1 MIEQPNDDWRAK
13 NFAPR
18 LNLAIGIA
26 TTGRRDILQAVLPYL
41 AAQSRAPDSIVVCV
55 AADTDVDKTAVS
67 RLDLPIRVIKTERGL
82 CRQRNTII
90 ANVAGADLLLF
101 LDDDFLLAPTYLAQ
115 VERIFLEAPDV
126 VVCTGTVEADG
137 ILGPGIPVLEGV
149 RIIDGAPL
157 RGQGG
162 SLQPIMPVY
171 NAYGCNMAL
180 RMRIIRH
187 FGLKFDENLPLYGWL
202 EDVDFSRQ
210 MARFGKIVRSG
221 ALRGVHLG
229 TKRGR
234 TSGIKLGYSQIANPL
249 YLMRK
254 RTMSGRHAGVQIVR
268 NVVANLVKAAQPE
281 SWVDRRGRLKGNLRA
296 MADLVRGRLAPQNIL
311 TLE

>member
-1 MIEQPNDDWRAK
+1 MIEFPNAHWQDRGDAR
-13 NFAPR
+13 R

-26 TTGRRDILQAVLPYL
+26 TTGRRDILQSVLPYL
-41 AAQSRAPDSIVVCV
+41 AGQSRAPDTIIVCI
-55 AADTDVDKTAVS
+55 AADTDIDKKAVS
-67 RLDLPIRVIKTERGL
+67 RLGLPIRIVKAERGL
-82 CRQRNTII
+82 CRQRNAII
-90 ANVAGADLLLF
+90 AELPEADVLLF
-101 LDDDFLLAPTYLAQ
+101 LDDDFLLTPNYLAQ
-115 VERIFLEAPDV
+115 VEQIFLQAPDV
-126 VVCTGTVEADG
+126 AVCTGRVEADG
-137 ILGPGIPVLEGV
+137 IGGPGIPVAEGV
-149 RIIDGAPL
+149 RIIDGAL
-157 RGQGG
+157 SRMDEG
-162 SLQPIMPVY
+162 SAPVMPIY

-187 FGLKFDENLPLYGWL
+187 VGLKFDENLPLYGWL

-210 MARFGKIVRSG
+210 MARFGKVVRSD

-254 RTMSGRHAGVQIVR
+254 RTMSARHAGVQIFR
-268 NVVANLVKAAQPE
+268 NVVANLAKTAKPE

-296 MADLVRGRLAPQNIL
+296 IADLMRGRLAPQNIL
-311 TLE
+311 TLD

>member
-1 MIEQPNDDWRAK
+1 MIELPNDHWQG
-13 NFAPR
+13 NGFVPR

-41 AAQSRAPDSIVVCV
+41 AAQSRMPETIVICV
-55 AADTDVDKTAVS
+55 AADTDIDKTAVS
-67 RLDLPIRVIKTERGL
+67 RLGLPIRIIKSERGL
-82 CRQRNTII
+82 CRQRNAIMG
-90 ANVAGADLLLF
+90 NVPDADVLLF
-101 LDDDFLLAPTYLAQ
+101 LDDDFLLTPTYLSQ
-115 VERIFLEAPDV
+115 VERVFLDAPDV
-126 VVCTGTVEADG
+126 VMCTGTVEADG
-137 ILGPGIPVLEGV
+137 ITGPGIPVSEGV
-149 RIIDGAPL
+149 RIIDVVRS
-157 RGQGG
+157 RGQD
-162 SLQPIMPVY
+162 SSPPIMPIY
-171 NAYGCNMAL
+171 NAYGCNMAV
-180 RMRIIRH
+180 RMRIVRH
-187 FGLKFDENLPLYGWL
+187 VGLRFDENLPLYGWL

-254 RTMSGRHAGVQIVR
+254 RTMSVRHAGVQIFR

-296 MADLVRGRLAPQNIL
+296 VTDLLRGRLAPQNIM

>member
-1 MIEQPNDDWRAK
+1 MIELPNDHWRA
-13 NFAPR
+13 NGFVPR

-41 AAQSRAPDSIVVCV
+41 AAQTRTPEAIVICV
-55 AADTDVDKTAVS
+55 AADTDIDKSAV
-67 RLDLPIRVIKTERGL
+67 LHLNLPIHVIRAERGL
-82 CRQRNTII
+82 CRQRNAII
-90 ANVAGADLLLF
+90 SSVPDADVLLF
-101 LDDDFLLAPTYLAQ
+101 LDDDFLLTPTYLAE
-115 VERIFLEAPDV
+115 VERIFLDAPDV

-137 ILGPGIPVLEGV
+137 ITGPGIPVSEGV
-149 RIIDGAPL
+149 RIIDVAL
-157 RGQGG
+157 SRGQG
-162 SLQPIMPVY
+162 SSPPIMPVY

-187 FGLKFDENLPLYGWL
+187 VGLRFDENLPLYGWL

-221 ALRGVHLG
+221 TLRGVHLG

-254 RTMSGRHAGVQIVR
+254 RTMSARHAGVQIFR

-281 SWVDRRGRLKGNLRA
+281 SWVDRRGRLRGNLRA
-296 MADLVRGRLAPQNIL
+296 IADLLRGRLAPQNIL

>member
-1 MIEQPNDDWRAK
+1 MIEQPNDDWRA
-13 NFAPR
+13 NDFVPR

-41 AAQSRAPDSIVVCV
+41 AAQTRAPDSIVVCV
-55 AADTDVDKTAVS
+55 AADTDIDKTAVC
-67 RLDLPIRVIKTERGL
+67 RLDLPIRIIRAERGL
-82 CRQRNTII
+82 CRQRNAIMSS
-90 ANVAGADLLLF
+90 VADADILLF
-101 LDDDFLLAPTYLAQ
+101 LDDDFLLTPTYLAEI
-115 VERIFLEAPDV
+115 ERIFLDTPNV

-137 ILGPGIPVLEGV
+137 ITGPGIPVSEGV
-149 RIIDGAPL
+149 RIIDMALL
-157 RGQGG
+157 RGQDGARAV
-162 SLQPIMPVY
+162 LPIY

-180 RMRIIRH
+180 RMRIVRRV
-187 FGLKFDENLPLYGWL
+187 GLKFDENLPLYGWL

-210 MARFGKIVRSG
+210 MARFGSVVRSS

-254 RTMSGRHAGVQIVR
+254 RTMSVRHASMQIFR
-268 NVVANLVKAAQPE
+268 NVVANLAKAARPE

>member
-1 MIEQPNDDWRAK
+1 MIEFPNAHWRDQGDAK
-13 NFAPR
+13 Q

-41 AAQSRAPDSIVVCV
+41 AAQSRAPDAIVICV
-55 AADTDVDKTAVS
+55 AADTDIDRKAVS
-67 RLDLPIRVIKTERGL
+67 RLGLPIRIIQTERGL
-82 CRQRNTII
+82 CRQRNAII
-90 ANVAGADLLLF
+90 ADLAEADVLLF
-101 LDDDFLLAPTYLAQ
+101 LDDDFLMTPAYLAE
-115 VERIFLEAPDV
+115 VERIFLGAPDV
-126 VVCTGTVEADG
+126 AVCTGTVEADG
-137 ILGPGIPVLEGV
+137 ITGPGIPVLEGV
-149 RIIDGAPL
+149 RIIDGALP
-157 RGQGG
+157 RAVDG
-162 SLQPIMPVY
+162 SSPIVPIY

-187 FGLKFDENLPLYGWL
+187 IGLKFDENLPLYGWL

-210 MARFGKIVRSG
+210 MARFGRIVRSG

-234 TSGIKLGYSQIANPL
+234 TSGVKLGYSQIANPL

-254 RTMSGRHAGVQIVR
+254 RTMSARHAGVQIFR
-268 NVVANLVKAAQPE
+268 NVVANLVRAAQPE

-296 MADLVRGRLAPQNIL
+296 VADLVRGRLAPQNIL
-311 TLE
+311 TLD

>member
-1 MIEQPNDDWRAK
+1 MIELPNGHWCV
-13 NFAPR
+13 NGYAPR

-41 AAQSRAPDSIVVCV
+41 AAQTRAPEMIVVCV
-55 AADTDVDKTAVS
+55 AADTDIDKSAVL
-67 RLDLPIRVIKTERGL
+67 RLDLPIHIIKAERGL
-82 CRQRNTII
+82 CRQRNAVIGS
-90 ANVAGADLLLF
+90 VPDADVLLF
-101 LDDDFLLAPTYLAQ
+101 LDDDFLMTPTYLAE
-115 VERIFLEAPDV
+115 VERIFLDTPDV

-137 ILGPGIPVLEGV
+137 ITGPGIPVSEGV
-149 RIIDGAPL
+149 RIIDVASRGLGSAP
-157 RGQGG
+157 
-162 SLQPIMPVY
+162 PIMPVY

-187 FGLKFDENLPLYGWL
+187 VGLKFDENLPLYGWL

-254 RTMSGRHAGVQIVR
+254 RTMSGRHAGVQIFR

-296 MADLVRGRLAPQNIL
+296 VVDLLRGRLAPQNIL

>member
-1 MIEQPNDDWRAK
+1 MIEFPNAHWCGRGEAR
-13 NFAPR
+13 R

-41 AAQSRAPDSIVVCV
+41 ATQSRAPDDIVICV
-55 AADTDVDKTAVS
+55 AADTDIDRKAVS
-67 RLDLPIRVIKTERGL
+67 RLGLPIRILKAERGL
-82 CRQRNTII
+82 CRQRNAII
-90 ANVAGADLLLF
+90 ANLPDADVLLF
-101 LDDDFLLAPTYLAQ
+101 LDDDFLLTPNYLAQ
-115 VERIFLEAPDV
+115 VERIFLDAPDV
-126 VVCTGTVEADG
+126 AVCTGTVEADG
-137 ILGPGIPVLEGV
+137 ITGPGIPVSEGV
-149 RIIDGAPL
+149 RIIDGALP
-157 RGQGG
+157 GAVGG
-162 SLQPIMPVY
+162 GLPIMPIY

-187 FGLKFDENLPLYGWL
+187 VGLKFDENLPLYGWL

-210 MARFGKIVRSG
+210 MARFGKVVRSG

-234 TSGIKLGYSQIANPL
+234 TSGVKLGYSQIANPL

-254 RTMSGRHAGVQIVR
+254 RTMSARHAGVQIFR

-296 MADLVRGRLAPQNIL
+296 VADLMRGRLAPQNIL
-311 TLE
+311 TLD

>member
-1 MIEQPNDDWRAK
+1 MIEFPNAHWHGNGDAR
-13 NFAPR
+13 R

-41 AAQSRAPDSIVVCV
+41 AAQSRAPDAIVICV
-55 AADTDVDKTAVS
+55 AADTDIDRKAIGRLGLPVS
-67 RLDLPIRVIKTERGL
+67 IIRAERGL

-90 ANVAGADLLLF
+90 ANLPEADVLLF
-101 LDDDFLLAPTYLAQ
+101 LDDDFLLTPNYLAE
-115 VERIFLEAPDV
+115 VERIFLQIPDV
-126 VVCTGTVEADG
+126 AVCTGTVEADG
-137 ILGPGIPVLEGV
+137 ITGPGIPVSEGV
-149 RIIDGAPL
+149 RIIDGT
-157 RGQGG
+157 
-162 SLQPIMPVY
+162 QPGTAGDFSPVMPIY

-187 FGLKFDENLPLYGWL
+187 VGLKFDENLPLYGWL

-210 MARFGKIVRSG
+210 MARFGRIVRSG

-254 RTMSGRHAGVQIVR
+254 RTMSGRHAGVQIFR
-268 NVVANLVKAAQPE
+268 NVVANALKAAQPE
-281 SWVDRRGRLKGNLRA
+281 AWVDRRGRLRGNLRA
-296 MADLVRGRLAPQNIL
+296 VADLVRGRLAPQNIL
-311 TLE
+311 TLD

>member
-1 MIEQPNDDWRAK
+1 MIELPNDHWCA
-13 NFAPR
+13 NGYAPR

-41 AAQSRAPDSIVVCV
+41 AAQTRAPDAIVICV
-55 AADTDVDKTAVS
+55 AADTDIDKSTVL
-67 RLDLPIRVIKTERGL
+67 RLDLPIRIIKAERGL
-82 CRQRNTII
+82 CRQRNAII
-90 ANVAGADLLLF
+90 SSVPDADVLLF
-101 LDDDFLLAPTYLAQ
+101 LDDDFLLTPNYLME
-115 VERIFLEAPDV
+115 VERVFLDAPDV

-137 ILGPGIPVLEGV
+137 ITGPGIPVSEGV
-149 RIIDGAPL
+149 RIIDVAS
-157 RGQGG
+157 RGPG
-162 SLQPIMPVY
+162 SSPSMMPIY

-180 RMRIIRH
+180 RMRIVRH
-187 FGLKFDENLPLYGWL
+187 VGLKFDENLPLYGWL

-254 RTMSGRHAGVQIVR
+254 RTMSARHAGVQIFR

-281 SWVDRRGRLKGNLRA
+281 SWVDRRGRLRGNLRA
-296 MADLVRGRLAPQNIL
+296 FVDLLRGRLAPQNIL